1 MKIIDLNEVYQN
13 RLDKENKF
21 CRYSEVRTYKDN
33 KVEIN
38 SDNGYI
44 NASWIHI
51 PYHKSFIATQGPL
64 ESTIEDFW
72 EMCYSYDIKVIV
84 MLCKLDENYKE
95 KCANYWDTNIK
106 NFTIEKIGDTMN
118 LSHDTKIRKF
128 KVLKIGNNIEKIIYQ
143 IHFTC
148 WADHSIPDNSYN
160 EIINIINIVDKLK
173 EDKPVVVHCSAGI
186 GRTGTFISVYNLYH
200 EILKQ
205 INNKNIN
212 ELKFSIMNL
221 VRKLKEMRLYLVEN
235 QTQYDFLYQ
244 FVNLVL
250 LKNN

>member
-1 MKIIDLNEVYQN
+1 MK
-13 RLDKENKF
+13 
-21 CRYSEVRTYKDN
+21 
-33 KVEIN
+33 
-38 SDNGYI
+38 
-44 NASWIHI
+44 
-51 PYHKSFIATQGPL
+51 
-64 ESTIEDFW
+64 
-72 EMCYSYDIKVIV
+72 
-84 MLCKLDENYKE
+84 
-95 KCANYWDTNIK
+95 
-106 NFTIEKIGDTMN
+106 
-118 LSHDTKIRKF
+118 
-128 KVLKIGNNIEKIIYQ
+128 
-143 IHFTC
+143 
-148 WADHSIPDNSYN
+148 
-160 EIINIINIVDKLK
+160 IINIINIVDKLK

>member
-106 NFTIEKIGDTMN
+106 NFTIEKIGDTIN

-128 KVLKIGNNIEKIIYQ
+128 KVLKIGNNIEEIIYQ
-143 IHFTC
+143 LLFTC
-148 WADHSIPDNSYN
+148 WPDHSIPDNSYN

>member
-106 NFTIEKIGDTMN
+106 NFT
-118 LSHDTKIRKF
+118 
-128 KVLKIGNNIEKIIYQ
+128 IEKIIYQ